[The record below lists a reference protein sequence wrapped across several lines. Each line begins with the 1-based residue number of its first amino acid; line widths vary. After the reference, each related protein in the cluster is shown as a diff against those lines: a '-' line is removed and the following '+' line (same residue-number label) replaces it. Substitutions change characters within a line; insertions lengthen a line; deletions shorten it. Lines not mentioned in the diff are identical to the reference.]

1 MKTVKRYFQQG
12 MPGVDTD
19 PSAPTQGLTVA
30 EFVYAPDTDQWLK
43 VMRDENGD
51 PYFGY
56 LAKEIT
62 ASEANTWIARMV
74 GAAANPT
81 TGCQDG
87 GETWYPGDIGA
98 VRSVVNQ
105 EVHNAQLARAEA
117 FIAAKAEA
125 GKQAQAVTPGQ
136 ADQWLIGNDLDE
148 ALEAGILAIGES
160 GEPEAVKQSK
170 LMWNWYEY
178 STEWQY
184 KNPYLAEAFTALGI
198 DKDQFFAEAK
208 LL

>member
-12 MPGVDTD
+12 TPGVDAD
-19 PSAPTQGLTVA
+19 PNAPTQGLTVA
-30 EFVYAPDTDQWLK
+30 EFVYAPDTDTWVK
-43 VMRDENGD
+43 VMRDVNGD

-81 TGCQDG
+81 DGFKDG

-98 VRSVVNQ
+98 GRSVVNQ
-105 EVHNAQLARAEA
+105 EGHNAQLARAEA
-117 FIAAKAEA
+117 FIAAKAGA
-125 GKQAQAVTPGQ
+125 AKQAQSLTPRQ
-136 ADQWLIGNDLDE
+136 AREWLIRNDLDE
-148 ALEAGILAIGES
+148 ALEAGILAIAES

-184 KNPYLAEAFTALGI
+184 KNEHLTAACYALGI

>member
-12 MPGVDTD
+12 TTGVDTD
-19 PSAPTQGLTVA
+19 PNAPTQGLTVA
-30 EFVYAPDTDQWLK
+30 EFVYAPDTQQWVK
-43 VMRDENGD
+43 VMRDGNGE

-62 ASEANTWIARMV
+62 AAEANTWIARMT
-74 GAAANPT
+74 GAAANQT
-81 TGCQDG
+81 TGFQDG

-98 VRSVVNQ
+98 GRSVVNQ
-105 EVHNAQLARAEA
+105 EGHNAQLARAEA

-125 GKQAQAVTPGQ
+125 AKQAQFLTPRQ
-136 ADQWLIGNDLDE
+136 ARQWLIGNDLDE
-148 ALEAGILAIGES
+148 ALEAGIIAIGAS

-184 KNPYLAEAFTALGI
+184 KNEHLTAACAALGI